1 MAAVMPARKLRVFM
15 TADAV
20 GGVWQYAL
28 DLARGL
34 VDHGVETTLA
44 VLGPGPDPDQTA
56 AAGAVPG
63 LKLLPTRLP
72 LDWTATTPDEVRK
85 AGASLAALADESG
98 AEIIHL
104 NSPALGAGARFPA
117 PVVVACHSC
126 VATWWEAVRTGPVPN
141 DFLWRARLVQQGY
154 RSADALIAP
163 TAAFAND
170 TRRTYGLPKTPHVI
184 NNGRSMIAHRPDRPA
199 LGACFAFTAGRLWD
213 EGKNLAALDRAAGQ
227 FGIPVVAAGPLD
239 GPNGARI
246 ELKHVKSL
254 GRLSDHDIARWL
266 KAMPVFVSTARYEPF
281 GLAVLEAA
289 QAGCPLVL
297 SDIASFRELWDGAAV
312 FVPPDD
318 DRAIAA
324 AIERVIRD
332 ATLRETLEDAARER
346 ALDYSVEAMAAGL
359 FDIYRSL
366 LSKTGRQVAREEA
379 VA

>member
-1 MAAVMPARKLRVFM
+1 M

-28 DLARGL
+28 DLAQGL
-34 VDHGVETTLA
+34 ADYGVETTLA
-44 VLGPGPDPDQTA
+44 VLGPGPDPDQAA

-63 LKLLPTRLP
+63 LTLLRTDLP
-72 LDWTATTPDEVRK
+72 LDWTATTLDEVRK
-85 AGASLAALADESG
+85 AGASLAVLADGSG
-98 AEIIHL
+98 ADIVHL

-117 PVVVACHSC
+117 PVVVGCHSC
-126 VATWWEAVRTGPVPN
+126 VATWWEAVRTGPVPE

-170 TRRTYGLPKTPHVI
+170 TRRTYGLPQAPHVVH
-184 NNGRSMIAHRPDRPA
+184 NGRSTVAHRPDRPA

-213 EGKNLAALDRAAGQ
+213 EGKNLAALDRAAGR
-227 FGIPVVAAGPLD
+227 FDIPVVAAGPLD

-246 ELKHVKSL
+246 EFEHVKSL
-254 GRLSDHDIARWL
+254 GRLSDRDIARWL
-266 KAMPVFVSTARYEPF
+266 KATPIFVSTARYEPF

-297 SDIASFRELWDGAAV
+297 SDIPSFRELWDGAAV
-312 FVPPDD
+312 FIPPND

-332 ATLRETLEDAARER
+332 AKLRETLEEAARER
-346 ALDYSVEAMAAGL
+346 ALDYSVEAMAAGVY
-359 FDIYRSL
+359 DIYRSL
-366 LSKTGRQVAREEA
+366 LSTTGRQAPREEV